1 MDTGRGL
8 HHLYQEIIMDT
19 TLAPTLVALYAL
31 GLGFIVGWFF
41 PRGRILKAVQLR
53 LLRGLHNFFADEEQ
67 YVQKKVAKIR
77 KTTKRN

>member
-1 MDTGRGL
+1 MD
-8 HHLYQEIIMDT
+8 IN
-19 TLAPTLVALYAL
+19 LAPALVSLYAFIV
-31 GLGFIVGWFF
+31 GFLVGWFF
-41 PRGRILKAVQLR
+41 PRGRILKALQLR